1 MDNAADAEV
10 ELELKQVGL
19 KRRLGYQDVLSNIS
33 LRLQPGDRLG
43 LIGASGSGKTTVLR
57 LINRLQDC
65 DSGAIAWRGQPLA
78 SYEVTALRQQ
88 IMLVP
93 QEPKLLGMTV
103 AAALAYPLQIQRLPS
118 SQIQERVQRWQQRFE
133 ISDDL
138 LTRQEFELSV
148 GQRQW
153 VGLARGFITEPK
165 VLLLDEP
172 TSALDV
178 GKAAHL
184 GQLLS
189 TMPCTCVIASHQFSI
204 LQNFCDRI
212 LWLEQGRIKLDAP
225 IAAIDWAS
233 ITQTLT
239 HQTPDPIWD

>member
-1 MDNAADAEV
+1 MDNAAAEV

-19 KRRLGYQDVLSNIS
+19 KRRLGYQDVLSDIS
-33 LRLQPGDRLG
+33 LGVQSGDRLG
-43 LIGASGSGKTTVLR
+43 LIGASGSGKTTLLR

-78 SYEVTALRQQ
+78 SYGVTALRQQ

-118 SQIQERVQRWQQRFE
+118 AQIQERVQRWQQRFE

-153 VGLARGFITEPK
+153 IGLARGFIAEPK

-184 GQLLS
+184 SQLLS
-189 TMPCTCVIASHQFSI
+189 TMPCTCIIASHQFSI
-204 LQNFCDRI
+204 LQNCCHRI
-212 LWLEQGRIKLDAP
+212 LWLDQGRIKLDAP
-225 IAAIDWAS
+225 TVEVDWARV
-233 ITQTLT
+233 TQTLT
-239 HQTPDPIWD
+239 HQTLDPVWD